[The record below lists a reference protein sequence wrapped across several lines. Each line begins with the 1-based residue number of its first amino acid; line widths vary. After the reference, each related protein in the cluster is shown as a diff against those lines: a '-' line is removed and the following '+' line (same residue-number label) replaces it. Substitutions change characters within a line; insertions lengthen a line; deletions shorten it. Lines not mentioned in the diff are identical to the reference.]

1 MSLKEKIQSDWKEAM
16 KARDKFRAST
26 LNMAKAAILQ
36 IEKNEKRELT
46 DEDIFA
52 IIFKEIKKR
61 KDAIEQFRAG
71 GREDL
76 VNDTS
81 AEIEILSGYL
91 PEQLTVDKITEIIN
105 TVISEVGANSVKDM
119 GKVMKAVQLEV
130 KGRADGKLVSSI
142 VRKQLM
148 SL

>member
-16 KARDKFRAST
+16 KARDRFRAST

-46 DEDIFA
+46 DEDVSA
-52 IIFKEIKKR
+52 IVLKEIKKR
-61 KDAIEQFRAG
+61 KDAIEQFRLG

-76 VNDTS
+76 VNETS